1 MDRTALVPL
10 GNQVVVIGLD
20 GQLRV
25 LAEGQQPLPGEVIV
39 AMTDA
44 APQDLKIQLA
54 QEQGLKDISD
64 DVAQIISAIEQGQDP
79 SATDEELAPA
89 AGENSGSSLQNSA
102 TIVRDGTEVLA
113 STNFETI
120 GLESLG
126 LSETQALTL
135 NDFFTTGIE
144 TSGDGSSK
152 PLTNSPVTL
161 SAVEED
167 SDPITITTEELLS
180 NVNIDDADTLVI
192 TNVTI
197 ESGNGTLIDN
207 SDGSWTYIPE
217 ADDDTEVSFSY
228 DIIDNDGGVINGTA
242 NLDITPVND
251 APIATNDAI
260 QTDEDSQVVIDVLA
274 NDSDIEGDDL
284 IITSASVPEE
294 QGIVEII
301 NGKLVFT
308 PAENFNGNATISYTI
323 SDGELEDEAQVS
335 VTVNSVNDA
344 PIASNDTTIT
354 EEDSSVTI
362 DVLPN
367 DTDIDGDTLSIES
380 ASVPEAQ
387 GTVEIVDGKLVF
399 TPAEN
404 FHGDAEITYTIT
416 DGALTDQATVNVT
429 VNAVND
435 TPVVESNIADQTL
448 AEDFTP
454 YSIDLNTAFSDVDNV
469 DGELTFSVS
478 GNSNIQVAIVN
489 GIATFTPT
497 ADWNGSEA
505 LTFTATDPSGESV
518 SQTVNFTV
526 APVADIVADKATVV
540 EDTPTIIKVLDN
552 DTFEG
557 DDKVVSLDTDNGPAN
572 GTVSV
577 NPDGSVTYTPNDNF
591 HGTDS
596 FTYIVTSGGV
606 SESTTVNV
614 DVTPVNDAPVA
625 KDDTATT
632 QEDTAVTIDV
642 LPNDTDIDG
651 DTLSIQSASVPE
663 AQGTVEIVD
672 GKLVFTPAENFH
684 GDAEI
689 TYTITDGA
697 LTDQA
702 TVNVTVNAVNDT
714 PVVESNIADQ
724 TLAEDFTPY
733 SIDLNTAFS
742 DVDNVD
748 GDLTFSVSGNS
759 NIQVAIV
766 NGIATFTPTADWNGS
781 EALTF
786 TATDPGGES
795 VSQTVNFT
803 VAPVADIVADSA
815 TVVEDTP
822 TIIKVL
828 GNDTFEGNDKVVS
841 LDSNNGP
848 ANGTVS
854 VNPDGSVTYTPNDN
868 FHGTDSFTYIVT
880 SGGVSESTTVN
891 VDVTPVNDAP
901 VATNDNAVTDED
913 TPVTIDVLPN
923 DTDID
928 GDTLS
933 IQSASVPEAQGTVE
947 IVDGKLVFTPAE
959 NFHGDAEITYT
970 VTDGSL
976 TDQATVNVTVNAVN
990 DTPVVESNIAD
1001 QTLAEDFTPYSIDL
1015 NTAFSDVDNVDGELT
1030 FSVSGNSNIQVAIVN
1045 GIATFTP
1052 TADWNGS
1059 EALTFTATDPS
1070 GESVRQTVN
1079 FTVAPVA
1086 DIVAD
1091 KATVVEDTPT
1101 IIKVLD
1107 NDTFEGDDKVVSLD
1121 TNNGPANGTVSVNP
1135 DGSVTYT
1142 PNDNFHGTDSFTYI
1156 VTSGGVSESTTV
1168 NVDVTPVNDAPVATN
1183 DNAVTDED
1191 TPVTIDVL
1199 PNDTDIDGDTLSI
1212 QSASVPEAQGTV
1224 EIVDGK
1230 LVFTPAENFH
1240 GDAEITYTI
1249 TDGALTD
1256 QATVNVTVNAVND
1269 TPVVESNIADQTL
1282 AEDFTPYSIDLNTAF
1297 SDVDNV
1303 DGELTFSVSGN
1314 SNIQVAIVNGIATFT
1329 PTADWNGSE
1338 ALTFTATDPSGES
1351 VSQTVNFTVAPVA
1364 DIESDRAT
1372 VVEDTPTIIK
1382 VLGNDTFEGD
1392 DKVVSLDTNNG
1403 PANGTVSVNPDGSV
1417 TYTPNDNYH
1426 GADSF
1431 TYIVTS
1437 GGVSE
1442 STTVNV
1448 DVTPVNDAPV
1458 AKDDT
1463 AVTDE
1468 DTPVTIDVLP
1478 NDTDI
1483 DGDKLSIDSA
1493 SVPSEQ
1499 GTVEIV
1505 DGKLVF
1511 TPAENFHGDAEIT
1524 YTVTDG
1530 ALTDQATVNV
1540 TVNAVND
1547 TPVVESSIADQTLAE
1562 DFTPYSI
1569 DLNTAFSDVDN
1580 VDGELT
1586 FSVSGNSNIQVAI
1599 VNGIATFTPTAD
1611 WNGSEALTFTA
1622 TDLSGESVSQTV
1634 NFTVAPV
1641 ADIVA
1646 DKATVVEDTPTII
1659 KVLENDT
1666 FEGDDKVVSLDTNN
1680 GPANGTVSVNPD
1692 GSVTYKPND
1701 NYHGTDSFTYIVTSG
1716 GVSESTTV
1724 NVDVT
1729 PVNDAPVAT
1738 NDTATTQEDTAVTID
1753 VLPNDTDIDGDTLRI
1768 DSASVP
1774 SDQGSVEII
1783 DGKLVF
1789 TPAENFHG
1797 DAEITYTITDGALT
1811 DQATVNVTV
1820 NAVNDTPVV
1829 ESSIAGQTL
1838 AEDFTPYSI
1847 DLNTAFSDV
1856 DNVDGEL
1863 SFSVSGNSNIQVAI
1877 VNGIATF
1884 TPTADWNGSEALTFT
1899 ATDPSGESVSQTVN
1913 FIVAPVADI
1922 VADKATV
1929 VEDTPTIIKV
1939 LENDTFEGDDKVVS
1953 LDTNHGPANGTVSV
1967 NPDGSVTY
1975 TPNDNYHGADSFTYI
1990 VTSGGVSESTTV
2002 NVDVTP
2008 VNDAPVANDDAA
2020 TTQEDTAVTIDVL
2033 PNDTDIDGDTLRID
2047 SASVPSDQGTV
2058 EIVDGKLVFT
2068 PAENFHGDAEIT
2080 YTVTDGSLT
2089 DQATVNVTVN
2099 AVNDTPVVES
2109 NIADQTLAEDFTPY
2123 SIDLNTAFS
2132 DVDNVDGELSF
2143 SVSGNSN
2150 VLVSIEN
2157 GIATISPT
2165 ADWNGSEILTFTATD
2180 PSGESVSQTVNFT
2193 VAPVADIVADNAT
2206 VVEDTPTIIK
2216 VLGNDTFE
2224 GDDKVVSID
2233 TNNGPA
2239 NGTVSVNPD
2248 GSVTYTPND
2257 NYHGTDSFTYIVT
2270 SGGVSESTTVNVD
2283 VTPVNDAPV
2292 ATNDNAV
2299 TDEDTPVTIDVLPN
2313 DTDIDGD
2320 TLSIQSASVPSEQG
2334 TVEIVDGKLV
2344 FTPAENF
2351 HGDAEITYTITD
2363 GALTDQATVNVTV
2376 NAVND
2381 TPVVESNIA
2390 DQTLAEDFT
2399 PYSIDLNTAFSD
2411 VDNADGELTFSVSG
2425 NSNIQVAIVNGIAT
2439 FTPTADWNGS
2449 ETLTFTATDPSGE
2462 SVSQTVNFT
2471 VAPVADI
2478 VADKATVVEDTPTI
2492 IKVLGNDTFEG
2503 NDKVV
2508 SLDSNNGPANG
2519 TVSVNPDGSVTYTPN
2534 DNYHGAD
2541 SFTYIVTSGGVSEST
2556 TVNVDVTPVNDAP
2569 VATNDN
2575 AVTDEDTPVTIDV
2588 LPNDT
2593 DIDGDTLSIQSASVP
2608 SDQGKVEIIDGKL
2621 VFTPAENFHGDA
2633 EITYTVTDGA
2643 LTDQATVNV
2652 TVNAVNDTPVVES
2665 NLADQTLAED
2675 FTPYSI
2681 DLNTAFSDVDNVDGE
2696 LSFSGSGNSN
2706 IQVAIVNGI
2715 ATFTPT
2721 ADWNGSEA
2729 LTFTATDPS
2738 GESVSQTVNFTVAP
2752 VADIVADNAT
2762 VVEDTPTIIK
2772 VLDNDTFEGD
2782 DKVVSLDT
2790 NNGPANGTVS
2800 VNPDGSVTYTPNDNY
2815 YGTDS
2820 FTYIVTSGGVSES
2833 TTVNVDVTPV
2843 NDAPVANDDIA
2854 VTDEDTPVTIDV
2866 LPNDTDIDGD
2876 TLSIQSASVPSD
2888 QGTVEIVDGKLVFT
2902 PAENFHG
2909 DAEITYTV
2917 TDGAL
2922 TDQATVNVTVN
2933 AVNDTPVVES
2943 NIADQTLAEDFT
2955 PYSIDLNTAFS
2966 DVDNVDGDLT
2976 FSVSGNSNIQVAIV
2990 NGIATFTPTA
3000 DWNGSEALTF
3010 TVTDPSGESVSQ
3022 TVNFTVAPVA
3032 DIVADKAT
3040 VMEDT
3045 PTIIKVLGNDTF
3057 EGDDKVVSLD
3067 TNNGP
3072 ANGTV
3077 SVNPDGSVTYTPND
3091 NYHGT
3096 DSFTY
3101 IVTSGGVSESTTVN
3115 VDVTPVNDAPVAKDD
3130 TAITDEDTPV
3140 TIDVLPNDTDIDG
3153 DKLSIESASV
3163 PEAQGTVEIVDGKLV
3178 FTPAEN
3184 FHGDAEITYT
3194 VTDGSLTDQA
3204 TVNVTVNAVNDTP
3217 VVESSLADQTLAEDF
3232 TPYSIDLNTAFSD
3245 VDNADGELT
3254 FSVSG
3259 NSNIQVAIVNGIATI
3274 TPTADWNGSEA
3285 LTFTATDPSG
3295 ESVSQTVNFT
3305 VAPVADIVA
3314 DNATVVEDTP
3324 TIIKVLE
3331 NDTFEGDDKVVS
3343 LDTNN
3348 GPANGTVSV
3357 NPDGSVTYT
3366 PNDNYHGTD
3375 SFTYIVTSGG
3385 VSESTTVNVDV
3396 TPVNDAP
3403 VAKDDTAV
3411 TDEDTPVTIDVLP
3424 NDTDIDGDTLSIQS
3438 ASVPSD
3444 QGTVEIVDGK
3454 LVFTP
3459 AENFHGDAEITYT
3472 VTDGALT
3479 DQAKVA
3485 VTVNPVN
3492 DAPTIKVDAVE
3503 SITEDAV
3510 STDTVVA
3517 TLEVA
3522 DTDTP
3527 EEQLT
3532 VSLENNSNGYFALV
3546 GDEVKLTQAGVDAV
3560 NNDEL
3565 NLKDL
3570 TISASVSDGVN
3581 PTVSDSD
3588 SLIVNRVNDAPT
3600 VDNVISDQV
3609 LAEDFTIYTIDLND
3623 AFKDSD
3629 SALNF
3634 SVSGNSNVLVSIEN
3648 GIATISPTADWNG
3661 SEALTF
3667 TATDPSGESVSQTV
3681 NFTVAPVAD
3690 IVADKATVVEDTPT
3704 IIKVLGN
3711 DTFEGD
3717 DKVVSID
3724 INNGPANGTVSV
3736 NPDGSVTYT
3745 PNDNYHGTD
3754 SFTYIVTS
3762 GGVSE
3767 STTVNVDVTP
3777 VNDAPVA
3784 TNDTAITDED
3794 TPVTIDVLPNDTDID
3809 GDTLSIQSASVPS
3822 DQGTVEIVDG
3832 KLVFTP
3838 AENFHG
3844 DAEITYTVTDGSLT
3858 DQATVNV
3865 TVNAVNDT
3873 PVVESNIADQ
3883 TLAEDFTPY
3892 SIDLNTAFSDVD
3904 NVDGELSFSV
3914 SGNNNVLVSIE
3925 NGIATISPTAD
3936 WNGSEALAFTATD
3949 PSGESVSQTVN
3960 FTVAPVADI
3969 VADNATVVE
3978 DTPTIIKVLGN
3989 DTFEGDDKVVSL
4001 DTNNGPANGTV
4012 SVNLD
4017 GSVTYTPND
4026 NYHGT
4031 DSFTYIVTSGG
4042 VSESTTVNVDV
4053 TPVNDA
4059 PVATNDNAV
4068 TDEDTP
4074 VTIDVLP
4081 NDTDIDGD
4089 ELSIQSASVP
4099 SDQGTVEIVD
4109 GKLVFTPAENFHGDA
4124 EITYTITDGA
4134 LTDQATVN
4142 VTVNAVNDAPVVES
4156 SIADQALAEDFTPY
4170 SIDLNTAFSDVDNV
4184 DGELSFSVS
4193 GNSNI
4198 QVAIVNGI
4206 ATFTPTADWN
4216 GSEALTFTAT
4226 DPSGESVSQ
4235 TVNFTVAPVADIVT
4249 DKATVV
4255 EDTPTII
4262 KVLGNDTFEGDDKV
4276 VSLDTNNGPAN
4287 GTVSVNLDGSV
4298 TYTPNDNYHGTDSFT
4313 YIVTSGGVSESTT
4326 VNVDVTP
4333 VNDAPVATNDNAV
4346 TDEDTPVTIDVL
4358 PNDTDIDGD
4367 TLSIQSASV
4376 PETQGTVEIVDGKL
4390 VFTPAENFHGD
4401 AEITYTVTDGALT
4414 DQATVNVT
4422 VNAVNDT
4429 PVVESNL
4436 ADQTLAEDFTPY
4448 TIDLNTAFS
4457 DVDNVD
4463 GELTFSVSGNSN
4475 VLVSI
4480 ENGIATISPTAD
4492 WNGSEALTF
4501 TATDPSGESVS
4512 QTVNFTVAPVA
4523 DIVADNATVVE
4534 DTPTIIKVLGN
4545 DTFEGND
4552 KVVSLDSNNGPANG
4566 TVSVNPDGSVT
4577 YTPNDNYHGTDS
4589 FTYIVT
4595 SGGVSESTTVNVDV
4609 TPVNDAPVANDD
4621 TAITD
4626 EDTPVTIDVLPNDTD
4641 IDGDKLSIQSASVPS
4656 DQGTVEIVDGKLVFT
4671 PAENFHG
4678 DAEITYT
4685 VTDGALT
4692 DQATVNVTVN
4702 AVNDTPVVESSI
4714 ADQTLAEDF
4723 TPYTIDLNTAFSD
4736 VDNADGELT
4745 FSVSGNS
4752 NIQVAVVNGIATFTP
4767 TADWNGSEALTFTA
4781 TDPSGESVSQTV
4793 NFTVTPVADI
4803 VADKAT
4809 VVEDTPTI
4817 IKVLDNDT
4825 FEGDDKV
4832 VSLDT
4837 NNGPANGTV
4846 SVNPDGSVTYT
4857 PNDNYHGTDSF
4868 TYIVTSGGVS
4878 ESTTVN
4884 VDVTPVNDKPDSE
4897 DFTHVTDKPV
4907 TQVVFDTDTK
4917 PLGDGDSQDHIAD
4930 VEDDLKGNDLHVR
4943 ITELPTSGTLFF
4955 KDSDGELHE
4964 IKEVS
4969 DTLYDKDSLY
4979 YEADNVGFLLGIKD
4993 RPNTPNGSESTTD
5006 FNNWGLSED
5015 GGSSHSR
5022 TEHLAN
5028 GASIT
5033 ISSDSGELA
5042 QYNRQVSHIGN
5053 GIADNDGQGIEKGE
5067 TITIDLSN
5075 NPVGSVNLG
5084 LDGLGGLFD
5093 YGDDNAALITVTYL
5107 DSNNVQQTQTFEF
5120 LKPEGNFMLFQETS
5134 VGYGKDL
5141 ALPEGSVITQLDFS
5155 TKNEGNWELRYVEG
5169 VPAEDSFGYVAVD
5182 SENGVS
5188 DPSTV
5193 NIVNE
5198 MLDGNIAENGP
5209 SLSVV
5214 GDSVT
5219 EGDNVTFSVV
5229 LNETTSTAVKYQVDM
5244 LAQGSSVDKND
5255 VNLSNATYTNG
5266 VVFLGGYLIVPAGIS
5281 SFEISIPTIDDLV
5294 VESSETIVLEIGGET
5309 GTATV
5314 LDNDSTKLSVV
5325 DAGDVIEGTD
5335 AIFTVLLSNPVQEA
5349 VVVNLKSTTNDS
5361 YTAEDVDLGTMVV
5374 TYVDTHGQT
5383 QTLDM
5388 APNGDVTIP
5397 PGVAE
5402 IKVAV
5407 PTKLDNVHE
5416 GDESFGLTVTE
5427 IGSVTS
5433 NGIAT
5438 GNANIV
5444 DSDPAPLV
5452 SISAD
5457 QNSVNEGETAG
5468 FTLTLDKVADES
5480 VTVHVEYSGVA
5491 QDGKDFV
5498 GVLSVEVPAG
5508 QSSAAL
5514 DLLTVT
5520 DGIYE
5525 GTESFTVTIKE
5536 VDGADASIASNN
5548 SASVVIVD
5556 AQSAPKVTISSDQSS
5571 VDEGSDAKFIVN
5583 IDQKADEDVLVTFTI
5598 GGNVDDKDYIA
5609 PSTYT
5614 VTIPAGKT
5622 SAPIDIKTLDDGI
5635 YEDLENLTVT
5645 LIDTVGADSTLAS
5658 DSNEA
5663 TVSIIDA
5670 QHAPEFISGG
5680 DSAGDK
5686 PNDDVYDFGSVN
5698 ENTVSG
5704 AVIGTVVAEDHDN
5717 DVLVYRFADGS
5728 STNGIFDIDPTSGE
5742 ISLNKTID
5750 DVDLGDYTLQVEVID
5765 GTGGIDTAE
5774 VNVSLVNV
5782 NDAPESS
5789 PSVVEMNEDTQVM
5802 LDWSSFGIS
5811 DVDSDVSDL
5820 SVQITTLPSD
5830 GSLEYRDSQG
5840 DWQSVQIDQ
5849 VLDKSLF
5856 EENGVRFVPELNESG
5871 SDSFGGNQVGDQES
5885 SYAQIGFK
5893 PTDGQS
5899 SGQESTLTIDVNPV
5913 ADKPNLIAVT
5923 PLNSLPQQEFNV
5935 TTWSNVQVGSS
5946 DGMGV
5951 NGETLISAI
5960 NALNEADGTRLSWAN
5975 VEDLGTHATLAN
5987 EAVLVTSLV
5996 YLEAGSS
6003 YDFVGQADDSLAI
6016 KLGGTLLDQA
6026 RWGSDSGDIK
6036 GASFTPSVSGFYPI
6050 EIYHHN
6056 QSGPGNFNVD
6066 VSINGQ
6072 APVNLSNSS
6081 LYVVSDESA
6090 LEATDI
6096 RTSELQEVNGV
6107 AFYETYQLNEGLQ
6120 DTAIPLSEIK
6130 ASLNDTDGSESLKV
6144 TLTGL
6149 PVGAILSDGNSSIT
6163 VATIDEELDVTS
6175 WALDALTVTP
6185 PAGSHDD
6192 FTINLTATST
6202 ESSNGDSAESNLA
6215 INVVVH
6221 ENLPTETESD
6231 LGETIEDNTLQGNVL
6246 LNDSDGDNILMVDHL
6261 TIDGADYE
6269 VGESVSLTSGTLL
6282 VNRDGSY
6289 IFEPAEHW
6297 SGDVPLIS
6305 YTTNTGVTNTL
6316 DINVVAIA
6324 DAPTITINVGD
6335 LVKRDAID
6343 PNHHLA
6349 TSAINNTNTENEAV
6363 AANLGLDN
6371 AVPKINTHAGV
6382 VLGVNTDLSDT
6393 DSLFVGTDFNDVFYG
6408 GGGDDVFVGGGN
6420 NDTFYGDDATSLTL
6434 HDGKDTVYLTG
6445 NFDDYKMTFKDDHG
6459 GKVPYWILLDSRS
6472 IDSVNDHTGSDD
6484 RGDHLY
6490 EIERVVFAD
6499 KIVDLKPDGTYEV
6512 LQDRWI
6518 SVDVDVDLVDV
6529 DGSEDLAQTALVQDL
6544 PDGVDVYV
6552 DGVAIKQ
6559 DSNGDYPVTLGT
6571 DGKLSLDIRVP
6582 FDYEGSLEFPLS
6594 VTATS
6599 VEGSNNDAAST
6610 TESVELTARDYVL
6623 ESGSH
6628 GNDQITGSDDH
6639 DIIVG
6644 DVQGL
6649 EIIAGQDYNIAFVL
6663 DTSGSM
6669 GNWVGTAKQEVLDV
6683 FDELLSAVNQGEK
6696 PGTVNI
6702 HLSEFASS
6710 ASAVISVD
6718 LSSLTARKEF
6728 VEELNRVIDDEGS
6741 GGTNYEAGLQSAV
6754 EWFSSQPNPN
6764 GQNITYFVTD
6774 GQPNRAT
6781 YLYGVAPSEFSKV
6794 ILDVDNSGKL
6804 VTLQD
6809 IASKNNYSYGQTV
6822 TYKGDVV
6829 IDSYGKV
6836 YSPLTGRILGD
6847 IDRYYGSIRYYDEG
6861 NSSTQAQHMYQVLAA
6876 LSSIEAIGLGSGVD
6890 EHTLKQYDTDGVV
6903 ESDIDVTKLAET
6915 ILGQDVPLKQGS
6927 DTIQGGEGNDIL
6939 LGDLIEFGGN
6949 EQGLSAIQ
6957 SHVAQQ
6963 TGQDVSTVDGEDIHE
6978 YVRNNLE
6985 EFNQT
6990 HQGDKSDNLYGGA
7003 GDDLL
7008 FGHGGNDILVGGE
7021 GDDILI
7027 GGLGSDTLTGSE
7039 GADIF
7044 KWSEVTND
7052 VDTVTDFN
7060 KNEDALD
7067 FSDLFDDLSKDEIG
7081 ELLNDL
7087 QSGDH
7092 TGDVGEYHVEVAP
7105 DGGSEANL
7113 SITKGSS
7120 TLDIHF
7126 DGASV
7131 DDVTQSLIA
7140 SLEAQ
7145 YKDM

>member
-1 MDRTALVPL
+1 
-10 GNQVVVIGLD
+10 
-20 GQLRV
+20 
-25 LAEGQQPLPGEVIV
+25 
-39 AMTDA
+39 
-44 APQDLKIQLA
+44 
-54 QEQGLKDISD
+54 
-64 DVAQIISAIEQGQDP
+64 
-79 SATDEELAPA
+79 
-89 AGENSGSSLQNSA
+89 
-102 TIVRDGTEVLA
+102 
-113 STNFETI
+113 
-120 GLESLG
+120 
-126 LSETQALTL
+126 
-135 NDFFTTGIE
+135 
-144 TSGDGSSK
+144 
-152 PLTNSPVTL
+152 
-161 SAVEED
+161 
-167 SDPITITTEELLS
+167 
-180 NVNIDDADTLVI
+180 
-192 TNVTI
+192 
-197 ESGNGTLIDN
+197 
-207 SDGSWTYIPE
+207 
-217 ADDDTEVSFSY
+217 
-228 DIIDNDGGVINGTA
+228 
-242 NLDITPVND
+242 
-251 APIATNDAI
+251 
-260 QTDEDSQVVIDVLA
+260 
-274 NDSDIEGDDL
+274 
-284 IITSASVPEE
+284 
-294 QGIVEII
+294 
-301 NGKLVFT
+301 
-308 PAENFNGNATISYTI
+308 
-323 SDGELEDEAQVS
+323 
-335 VTVNSVNDA
+335 
-344 PIASNDTTIT
+344 
-354 EEDSSVTI
+354 
-362 DVLPN
+362 
-367 DTDIDGDTLSIES
+367 
-380 ASVPEAQ
+380 
-387 GTVEIVDGKLVF
+387 
-399 TPAEN
+399 
-404 FHGDAEITYTIT
+404 
-416 DGALTDQATVNVT
+416 
-429 VNAVND
+429 
-435 TPVVESNIADQTL
+435 
-448 AEDFTP
+448 
-454 YSIDLNTAFSDVDNV
+454 
-469 DGELTFSVS
+469 
-478 GNSNIQVAIVN
+478 
-489 GIATFTPT
+489 
-497 ADWNGSEA
+497 
-505 LTFTATDPSGESV
+505 
-518 SQTVNFTV
+518 
-526 APVADIVADKATVV
+526 
-540 EDTPTIIKVLDN
+540 
-552 DTFEG
+552 
-557 DDKVVSLDTDNGPAN
+557 
-572 GTVSV
+572 
-577 NPDGSVTYTPNDNF
+577 
-591 HGTDS
+591 
-596 FTYIVTSGGV
+596 
-606 SESTTVNV
+606 
-614 DVTPVNDAPVA
+614 
-625 KDDTATT
+625 
-632 QEDTAVTIDV
+632 
-642 LPNDTDIDG
+642 
-651 DTLSIQSASVPE
+651 
-663 AQGTVEIVD
+663 
-672 GKLVFTPAENFH
+672 
-684 GDAEI
+684 
-689 TYTITDGA
+689 
-697 LTDQA
+697 
-702 TVNVTVNAVNDT
+702 
-714 PVVESNIADQ
+714 
-724 TLAEDFTPY
+724 
-733 SIDLNTAFS
+733 
-742 DVDNVD
+742 
-748 GDLTFSVSGNS
+748 
-759 NIQVAIV
+759 
-766 NGIATFTPTADWNGS
+766 
-781 EALTF
+781 
-786 TATDPGGES
+786 
-795 VSQTVNFT
+795 
-803 VAPVADIVADSA
+803 
-815 TVVEDTP
+815 
-822 TIIKVL
+822 
-828 GNDTFEGNDKVVS
+828 
-841 LDSNNGP
+841 
-848 ANGTVS
+848 
-854 VNPDGSVTYTPNDN
+854 
-868 FHGTDSFTYIVT
+868 
-880 SGGVSESTTVN
+880 
-891 VDVTPVNDAP
+891 
-901 VATNDNAVTDED
+901 
-913 TPVTIDVLPN
+913 
-923 DTDID
+923 
-928 GDTLS
+928 
-933 IQSASVPEAQGTVE
+933 
-947 IVDGKLVFTPAE
+947 
-959 NFHGDAEITYT
+959 
-970 VTDGSL
+970 
-976 TDQATVNVTVNAVN
+976 
-990 DTPVVESNIAD
+990 
-1001 QTLAEDFTPYSIDL
+1001 
-1015 NTAFSDVDNVDGELT
+1015 
-1030 FSVSGNSNIQVAIVN
+1030 
-1045 GIATFTP
+1045 
-1052 TADWNGS
+1052 
-1059 EALTFTATDPS
+1059 
-1070 GESVRQTVN
+1070 
-1079 FTVAPVA
+1079 
-1086 DIVAD
+1086 
-1091 KATVVEDTPT
+1091 
-1101 IIKVLD
+1101 
-1107 NDTFEGDDKVVSLD
+1107 
-1121 TNNGPANGTVSVNP
+1121 
-1135 DGSVTYT
+1135 
-1142 PNDNFHGTDSFTYI
+1142 
-1156 VTSGGVSESTTV
+1156 
-1168 NVDVTPVNDAPVATN
+1168 
-1183 DNAVTDED
+1183 
-1191 TPVTIDVL
+1191 
-1199 PNDTDIDGDTLSI
+1199 
-1212 QSASVPEAQGTV
+1212 
-1224 EIVDGK
+1224 
-1230 LVFTPAENFH
+1230 
-1240 GDAEITYTI
+1240 
-1249 TDGALTD
+1249 
-1256 QATVNVTVNAVND
+1256 
-1269 TPVVESNIADQTL
+1269 
-1282 AEDFTPYSIDLNTAF
+1282 
-1297 SDVDNV
+1297 
-1303 DGELTFSVSGN
+1303 
-1314 SNIQVAIVNGIATFT
+1314 
-1329 PTADWNGSE
+1329 
-1338 ALTFTATDPSGES
+1338 
-1351 VSQTVNFTVAPVA
+1351 
-1364 DIESDRAT
+1364 
-1372 VVEDTPTIIK
+1372 
-1382 VLGNDTFEGD
+1382 
-1392 DKVVSLDTNNG
+1392 
-1403 PANGTVSVNPDGSV
+1403 
-1417 TYTPNDNYH
+1417 
-1426 GADSF
+1426 
-1431 TYIVTS
+1431 
-1437 GGVSE
+1437 
-1442 STTVNV
+1442 
-1448 DVTPVNDAPV
+1448 
-1458 AKDDT
+1458 
-1463 AVTDE
+1463 
-1468 DTPVTIDVLP
+1468 
-1478 NDTDI
+1478 
-1483 DGDKLSIDSA
+1483 
-1493 SVPSEQ
+1493 
-1499 GTVEIV
+1499 
-1505 DGKLVF
+1505 
-1511 TPAENFHGDAEIT
+1511 
-1524 YTVTDG
+1524 
-1530 ALTDQATVNV
+1530 
-1540 TVNAVND
+1540 
-1547 TPVVESSIADQTLAE
+1547 
-1562 DFTPYSI
+1562 
-1569 DLNTAFSDVDN
+1569 
-1580 VDGELT
+1580 
-1586 FSVSGNSNIQVAI
+1586 
-1599 VNGIATFTPTAD
+1599 
-1611 WNGSEALTFTA
+1611 
-1622 TDLSGESVSQTV
+1622 
-1634 NFTVAPV
+1634 
-1641 ADIVA
+1641 
-1646 DKATVVEDTPTII
+1646 
-1659 KVLENDT
+1659 
-1666 FEGDDKVVSLDTNN
+1666 
-1680 GPANGTVSVNPD
+1680 
-1692 GSVTYKPND
+1692 
-1701 NYHGTDSFTYIVTSG
+1701 
-1716 GVSESTTV
+1716 
-1724 NVDVT
+1724 
-1729 PVNDAPVAT
+1729 
-1738 NDTATTQEDTAVTID
+1738 
-1753 VLPNDTDIDGDTLRI
+1753 
-1768 DSASVP
+1768 
-1774 SDQGSVEII
+1774 
-1783 DGKLVF
+1783 
-1789 TPAENFHG
+1789 
-1797 DAEITYTITDGALT
+1797 
-1811 DQATVNVTV
+1811 
-1820 NAVNDTPVV
+1820 
-1829 ESSIAGQTL
+1829 
-1838 AEDFTPYSI
+1838 
-1847 DLNTAFSDV
+1847 
-1856 DNVDGEL
+1856 
-1863 SFSVSGNSNIQVAI
+1863 
-1877 VNGIATF
+1877 
-1884 TPTADWNGSEALTFT
+1884 
-1899 ATDPSGESVSQTVN
+1899 
-1913 FIVAPVADI
+1913 
-1922 VADKATV
+1922 
-1929 VEDTPTIIKV
+1929 
-1939 LENDTFEGDDKVVS
+1939 
-1953 LDTNHGPANGTVSV
+1953 
-1967 NPDGSVTY
+1967 
-1975 TPNDNYHGADSFTYI
+1975 
-1990 VTSGGVSESTTV
+1990 
-2002 NVDVTP
+2002 
-2008 VNDAPVANDDAA
+2008 
-2020 TTQEDTAVTIDVL
+2020 
-2033 PNDTDIDGDTLRID
+2033 
-2047 SASVPSDQGTV
+2047 
-2058 EIVDGKLVFT
+2058 
-2068 PAENFHGDAEIT
+2068 
-2080 YTVTDGSLT
+2080 
-2089 DQATVNVTVN
+2089 
-2099 AVNDTPVVES
+2099 
-2109 NIADQTLAEDFTPY
+2109 
-2123 SIDLNTAFS
+2123 
-2132 DVDNVDGELSF
+2132 
-2143 SVSGNSN
+2143 
-2150 VLVSIEN
+2150 
-2157 GIATISPT
+2157 
-2165 ADWNGSEILTFTATD
+2165 
-2180 PSGESVSQTVNFT
+2180 
-2193 VAPVADIVADNAT
+2193 
-2206 VVEDTPTIIK
+2206 
-2216 VLGNDTFE
+2216 
-2224 GDDKVVSID
+2224 
-2233 TNNGPA
+2233 
-2239 NGTVSVNPD
+2239 
-2248 GSVTYTPND
+2248 
-2257 NYHGTDSFTYIVT
+2257 
-2270 SGGVSESTTVNVD
+2270 
-2283 VTPVNDAPV
+2283 
-2292 ATNDNAV
+2292 
-2299 TDEDTPVTIDVLPN
+2299 
-2313 DTDIDGD
+2313 
-2320 TLSIQSASVPSEQG
+2320 
-2334 TVEIVDGKLV
+2334 
-2344 FTPAENF
+2344 
-2351 HGDAEITYTITD
+2351 
-2363 GALTDQATVNVTV
+2363 TVNVTV

-2478 VADKATVVEDTPTI
+2478 
-2492 IKVLGNDTFEG
+2492 
-2503 NDKVV
+2503 
-2508 SLDSNNGPANG
+2508 
-2519 TVSVNPDGSVTYTPN
+2519 
-2534 DNYHGAD
+2534 
-2541 SFTYIVTSGGVSEST
+2541 ES
-2556 TVNVDVTPVNDAP
+2556 D
-2569 VATNDN
+2569 
-2575 AVTDEDTPVTIDV
+2575 
-2588 LPNDT
+2588 
-2593 DIDGDTLSIQSASVP
+2593 
-2608 SDQGKVEIIDGKL
+2608 
-2621 VFTPAENFHGDA
+2621 
-2633 EITYTVTDGA
+2633 
-2643 LTDQATVNV
+2643 
-2652 TVNAVNDTPVVES
+2652 
-2665 NLADQTLAED
+2665 
-2675 FTPYSI
+2675 
-2681 DLNTAFSDVDNVDGE
+2681 
-2696 LSFSGSGNSN
+2696 
-2706 IQVAIVNGI
+2706 
-2715 ATFTPT
+2715 
-2721 ADWNGSEA
+2721 
-2729 LTFTATDPS
+2729 
-2738 GESVSQTVNFTVAP
+2738 
-2752 VADIVADNAT
+2752 
-2762 VVEDTPTIIK
+2762 
-2772 VLDNDTFEGD
+2772 
-2782 DKVVSLDT
+2782 
-2790 NNGPANGTVS
+2790 
-2800 VNPDGSVTYTPNDNY
+2800 
-2815 YGTDS
+2815 
-2820 FTYIVTSGGVSES
+2820 
-2833 TTVNVDVTPV
+2833 
-2843 NDAPVANDDIA
+2843 
-2854 VTDEDTPVTIDV
+2854 
-2866 LPNDTDIDGD
+2866 
-2876 TLSIQSASVPSD
+2876 
-2888 QGTVEIVDGKLVFT
+2888 
-2902 PAENFHG
+2902 
-2909 DAEITYTV
+2909 
-2917 TDGAL
+2917 
-2922 TDQATVNVTVN
+2922 
-2933 AVNDTPVVES
+2933 
-2943 NIADQTLAEDFT
+2943 
-2955 PYSIDLNTAFS
+2955 
-2966 DVDNVDGDLT
+2966 
-2976 FSVSGNSNIQVAIV
+2976 
-2990 NGIATFTPTA
+2990 
-3000 DWNGSEALTF
+3000 
-3010 TVTDPSGESVSQ
+3010 
-3022 TVNFTVAPVA
+3022 
-3032 DIVADKAT
+3032 
-3040 VMEDT
+3040 
-3045 PTIIKVLGNDTF
+3045 
-3057 EGDDKVVSLD
+3057 
-3067 TNNGP
+3067 
-3072 ANGTV
+3072 
-3077 SVNPDGSVTYTPND
+3077 
-3091 NYHGT
+3091 
-3096 DSFTY
+3096 
-3101 IVTSGGVSESTTVN
+3101 
-3115 VDVTPVNDAPVAKDD
+3115 
-3130 TAITDEDTPV
+3130 
-3140 TIDVLPNDTDIDG
+3140 
-3153 DKLSIESASV
+3153 
-3163 PEAQGTVEIVDGKLV
+3163 
-3178 FTPAEN
+3178 
-3184 FHGDAEITYT
+3184 
-3194 VTDGSLTDQA
+3194 
-3204 TVNVTVNAVNDTP
+3204 
-3217 VVESSLADQTLAEDF
+3217 
-3232 TPYSIDLNTAFSD
+3232 
-3245 VDNADGELT
+3245 
-3254 FSVSG
+3254 
-3259 NSNIQVAIVNGIATI
+3259 
-3274 TPTADWNGSEA
+3274 
-3285 LTFTATDPSG
+3285 
-3295 ESVSQTVNFT
+3295 
-3305 VAPVADIVA
+3305 
-3314 DNATVVEDTP
+3314 
-3324 TIIKVLE
+3324 
-3331 NDTFEGDDKVVS
+3331 
-3343 LDTNN
+3343 
-3348 GPANGTVSV
+3348 
-3357 NPDGSVTYT
+3357 
-3366 PNDNYHGTD
+3366 
-3375 SFTYIVTSGG
+3375 
-3385 VSESTTVNVDV
+3385 
-3396 TPVNDAP
+3396 
-3403 VAKDDTAV
+3403 
-3411 TDEDTPVTIDVLP
+3411 
-3424 NDTDIDGDTLSIQS
+3424 
-3438 ASVPSD
+3438 
-3444 QGTVEIVDGK
+3444 
-3454 LVFTP
+3454 
-3459 AENFHGDAEITYT
+3459 
-3472 VTDGALT
+3472 
-3479 DQAKVA
+3479 
-3485 VTVNPVN
+3485 
-3492 DAPTIKVDAVE
+3492 
-3503 SITEDAV
+3503 
-3510 STDTVVA
+3510 
-3517 TLEVA
+3517 
-3522 DTDTP
+3522 
-3527 EEQLT
+3527 
-3532 VSLENNSNGYFALV
+3532 
-3546 GDEVKLTQAGVDAV
+3546 
-3560 NNDEL
+3560 
-3565 NLKDL
+3565 
-3570 TISASVSDGVN
+3570 
-3581 PTVSDSD
+3581 
-3588 SLIVNRVNDAPT
+3588 R
-3600 VDNVISDQV
+3600 
-3609 LAEDFTIYTIDLND
+3609 
-3623 AFKDSD
+3623 
-3629 SALNF
+3629 
-3634 SVSGNSNVLVSIEN
+3634 
-3648 GIATISPTADWNG
+3648 
-3661 SEALTF
+3661 
-3667 TATDPSGESVSQTV
+3667 
-3681 NFTVAPVAD
+3681 
-3690 IVADKATVVEDTPT
+3690 
-3704 IIKVLGN
+3704 
-3711 DTFEGD
+3711 
-3717 DKVVSID
+3717 
-3724 INNGPANGTVSV
+3724 
-3736 NPDGSVTYT
+3736 
-3745 PNDNYHGTD
+3745 
-3754 SFTYIVTS
+3754 
-3762 GGVSE
+3762 
-3767 STTVNVDVTP
+3767 
-3777 VNDAPVA
+3777 
-3784 TNDTAITDED
+3784 
-3794 TPVTIDVLPNDTDID
+3794 
-3809 GDTLSIQSASVPS
+3809 
-3822 DQGTVEIVDG
+3822 
-3832 KLVFTP
+3832 
-3838 AENFHG
+3838 
-3844 DAEITYTVTDGSLT
+3844 
-3858 DQATVNV
+3858 
-3865 TVNAVNDT
+3865 
-3873 PVVESNIADQ
+3873 
-3883 TLAEDFTPY
+3883 
-3892 SIDLNTAFSDVD
+3892 
-3904 NVDGELSFSV
+3904 
-3914 SGNNNVLVSIE
+3914 
-3925 NGIATISPTAD
+3925 
-3936 WNGSEALAFTATD
+3936 
-3949 PSGESVSQTVN
+3949 
-3960 FTVAPVADI
+3960 
-3969 VADNATVVE
+3969 ATVVE

-4001 DTNNGPANGTV
+4001 D
-4012 SVNLD
+4012 
-4017 GSVTYTPND
+4017 
-4026 NYHGT
+4026 
-4031 DSFTYIVTSGG
+4031 
-4042 VSESTTVNVDV
+4042 
-4053 TPVNDA
+4053 
-4059 PVATNDNAV
+4059 
-4068 TDEDTP
+4068 
-4074 VTIDVLP
+4074 
-4081 NDTDIDGD
+4081 
-4089 ELSIQSASVP
+4089 
-4099 SDQGTVEIVD
+4099 
-4109 GKLVFTPAENFHGDA
+4109 
-4124 EITYTITDGA
+4124 
-4134 LTDQATVN
+4134 
-4142 VTVNAVNDAPVVES
+4142 
-4156 SIADQALAEDFTPY
+4156 
-4170 SIDLNTAFSDVDNV
+4170 
-4184 DGELSFSVS
+4184 
-4193 GNSNI
+4193 SN
-4198 QVAIVNGI
+4198 
-4206 ATFTPTADWN
+4206 
-4216 GSEALTFTAT
+4216 
-4226 DPSGESVSQ
+4226 
-4235 TVNFTVAPVADIVT
+4235 
-4249 DKATVV
+4249 
-4255 EDTPTII
+4255 
-4262 KVLGNDTFEGDDKV
+4262 
-4276 VSLDTNNGPAN
+4276 
-4287 GTVSVNLDGSV
+4287 
-4298 TYTPNDNYHGTDSFT
+4298 H
-4313 YIVTSGGVSESTT
+4313 
-4326 VNVDVTP
+4326 
-4333 VNDAPVATNDNAV
+4333 
-4346 TDEDTPVTIDVL
+4346 
-4358 PNDTDIDGD
+4358 
-4367 TLSIQSASV
+4367 
-4376 PETQGTVEIVDGKL
+4376 
-4390 VFTPAENFHGD
+4390 
-4401 AEITYTVTDGALT
+4401 
-4414 DQATVNVT
+4414 
-4422 VNAVNDT
+4422 
-4429 PVVESNL
+4429 
-4436 ADQTLAEDFTPY
+4436 
-4448 TIDLNTAFS
+4448 
-4457 DVDNVD
+4457 
-4463 GELTFSVSGNSN
+4463 
-4475 VLVSI
+4475 
-4480 ENGIATISPTAD
+4480 
-4492 WNGSEALTF
+4492 
-4501 TATDPSGESVS
+4501 
-4512 QTVNFTVAPVA
+4512 
-4523 DIVADNATVVE
+4523 
-4534 DTPTIIKVLGN
+4534 
-4545 DTFEGND
+4545 
-4552 KVVSLDSNNGPANG
+4552 
-4566 TVSVNPDGSVT
+4566 
-4577 YTPNDNYHGTDS
+4577 
-4589 FTYIVT
+4589 
-4595 SGGVSESTTVNVDV
+4595 
-4609 TPVNDAPVANDD
+4609 
-4621 TAITD
+4621 
-4626 EDTPVTIDVLPNDTD
+4626 
-4641 IDGDKLSIQSASVPS
+4641 
-4656 DQGTVEIVDGKLVFT
+4656 
-4671 PAENFHG
+4671 
-4678 DAEITYT
+4678 
-4685 VTDGALT
+4685 
-4692 DQATVNVTVN
+4692 
-4702 AVNDTPVVESSI
+4702 
-4714 ADQTLAEDF
+4714 
-4723 TPYTIDLNTAFSD
+4723 
-4736 VDNADGELT
+4736 
-4745 FSVSGNS
+4745 
-4752 NIQVAVVNGIATFTP
+4752 
-4767 TADWNGSEALTFTA
+4767 
-4781 TDPSGESVSQTV
+4781 
-4793 NFTVTPVADI
+4793 
-4803 VADKAT
+4803 
-4809 VVEDTPTI
+4809 
-4817 IKVLDNDT
+4817 
-4825 FEGDDKV
+4825 
-4832 VSLDT
+4832 
-4837 NNGPANGTV
+4837 GPANGTV

-4897 DFTHVTDKPV
+4897 DFTHVADKPV

-5198 MLDGNIAENGP
+5198 MLDGNVAENGP

-5219 EGDNVTFSVV
+5219 EGDNITFSVV
-5229 LNETTSTAVKYQVDM
+5229 LDEVTSTAVKYQVDM

-5255 VNLSNATYTNG
+5255 INLSNATYTNG

-5294 VESSETIVLEIGGET
+5294 VESSETVVLELGGET

-5314 LDNDSTKLSVV
+5314 LDNDSTELSVI

-5383 QTLDM
+5383 QTLDI

-5402 IKVAV
+5402 FKVAV

-5480 VTVHVEYSGVA
+5480 VTVHFEYSGVA

-5525 GTESFTVTIKE
+5525 GAESFTVTIKE

-5789 PSVVEMNEDTQVM
+5789 PSVVEMNEDSQVM

-5820 SVQITTLPSD
+5820 SVQITTLPGD

-5849 VLDKSLF
+5849 VLDKPLF
-5856 EENGVRFVPELNESG
+5856 DENSVRFVPELNESG

-5899 SGQESTLTIDVNPV
+5899 TGQESTLTIDVNPI

-5975 VEDLGTHATLAN
+5975 VEDLGTHATFAN

-6202 ESSNGDSAESNLA
+6202 ESSNGDSAESNLV

-6552 DGVAIKQ
+6552 DGLAIKQ